1 MTPAKRTSMYLTA
14 AVMGLAGTVT
24 AIAATAFDLPDFIKG
39 FAVGILLVALVLLLR
54 RRLRDE
60 YIEQL
65 WNAGTSWAFAAVV
78 LAYLFTPFA
87 EGLFDGISGNEAQ
100 QDLAVLEWI
109 GPLALLAFFAGFHIK
124 WLRTS
129 L

>member
-1 MTPAKRTSMYLTA
+1 MTPEKRTRMYLTA

-24 AIAATAFDLPDFIKG
+24 FMVAETFGLPAFISGLS
-39 FAVGILLVALVLLLR
+39 VGILLVALVLLLV

-65 WNAGTSWAFAAVV
+65 WNAGASWAFVAVV
-78 LAYLFTPFA
+78 LTFIFTPFL
-87 EGLFDGISGNEAQ
+87 EGFYDGITGAESR
-100 QDLAVLEWI
+100 QDLAMLEMI
-109 GPLALLAFFAGFHIK
+109 GPFALLAFFAGFHIK